1 MFYKKQTMEIHER
14 REARLRLS
22 QEFLNLMNLT
32 PDGGAQWTG
41 TVADLVEAAHVAYE
55 CGTIC
60 DDSGSAISFKRLVS
74 SVCLSLHVTAP
85 SNPNRTLYQARNRK
99 GTRQTCYFERY
110 CRMMYEM
117 NIEQPMQSSVRV
129 GD

>member
-1 MFYKKQTMEIHER
+1 MEIHEK

-22 QEFLNLMNLT
+22 QEFLNLMNLR
-32 PDGGAQWTG
+32 PADGAQWTG
-41 TVADLVEAAHVAYE
+41 SVADLVEAAHVVYE

-60 DDSGSAISFKRLVS
+60 DDSGSTISFKRLVS

-110 CRMMYEM
+110 CRMMFDM
-117 NIEQPMQSSVRV
+117 NIEMPMQQCVRME
-129 GD
+129 D